1 MLCAKLSTRRDGF
14 QFPCGQCTNCKI
26 NKRREWQARL
36 LLEAACHENGVF
48 LTLTTA
54 DAGTP
59 HVLNK
64 KYLRD
69 FFASLRTYY
78 PALRYYGVGEY
89 GTLTGRG
96 HYHAH
101 IFSNVV
107 VAPIRIS
114 EAWPFG
120 RIHYGDTEPASLD
133 YVLGYLLKDSKI
145 VSWPVELRFPEF
157 RIFSKGIAK
166 HALPHL
172 LIDGTELPRE
182 FKVFGRTWP
191 IGRYLRDRAKKMGF
205 TVSERPPVILEKL
218 EAQAMRSLLN
228 RPNLTQEE
236 IKTLY
241 DKFTDDKKVKSA
253 ELQKRAIRANYLLQ
267 HGHVKKVKNENET
280 F

>member
-1 MLCAKLSTRRDGF
+1 MLCAKLATLKDGSK
-14 QFPCGQCTNCKI
+14 FPCGQCANCKI

-36 LLEAACHENGVF
+36 LLEAASHENGIF

-59 HVLNK
+59 HVLRK
-64 KYLRD
+64 DYLRD
-69 FFASLRTYY
+69 FFA
-78 PALRYYGVGEY
+78 ALRENYPDLRYFGAGEY

-101 IFSNVV
+101 LFNNGLITK
-107 VAPIRIS
+107 AHIS
-114 EAWPFG
+114 QAWPFG
-120 RIHYGDTEPASLD
+120 RIHIGDTEPASLD
-133 YVLGYLLKDSKI
+133 YVLGYLLKNKQAPR
-145 VSWPVELRFPEF
+145 WPVELCFPEF

-205 TVSERPPVILEKL
+205 TVSERRVVILQAL
-218 EAQAMRSLLN
+218 EAKAMRSLLS

-236 IKTLY
+236 IADLY
-241 DKFTDDKKVKSA
+241 RKFTDDRNLKSA
-253 ELQKRAIRANYLLQ
+253 ELQKRAIRAAYMQN
-267 HGHVKKVKNENET
+267 HGHVQKANKHET